1 MDQQNPVWIVK
12 PAKELFGG
20 VLQANTPLR
29 CFDKPWELPSLRSPK
44 PRPDYVWD
52 VDKLKWMIAFF
63 LSGNTAARFI
73 GHTGTGK
80 TECVAEYHAQL
91 NLPLYCITANPK
103 MEAYHLIGRFVPVPG
118 GGVEWR
124 DGPILAAARYGSC
137 VVIEEYN
144 VLDPGEATGLNSF
157 LEGRP
162 FTVPDTGET
171 VVPQPGFR
179 VFATVNP
186 KSFGYAGR
194 QTQDI
199 ANDDRFIDLLFGYP
213 EEDVE
218 RPMVEAFLKKLRQPD
233 QEAANLASLVV
244 KAANTIRKAFMGEN
258 DSADALPFTMS
269 RRGVMEWAKWTVLSK
284 SLAPSGTDPMF
295 YALDMVLGNRQ
306 DREGREALRVIVEGA
321 TGRTRGT
328 AGNGAAQ
335 PQGI

>member
-1 MDQQNPVWIVK
+1 MDQTNPTWVTR
-12 PAKELFGG
+12 PAKDLFGG
-20 VLQANTPLR
+20 VLQANTPLNG
-29 CFDKPWELPSLRSPK
+29 FDRPWELSHIRSP
-44 PRPDYVWD
+44 RPCAGYVWD

-80 TECVAEYHAQL
+80 TECVAEFHAQL
-91 NLPLYCITANPK
+91 NLPLFCITANPR
-103 MEAYHLIGRFVPVPG
+103 MEAFQLIGRYLPVAG

-124 DGPILAAARYGSC
+124 DGPVLAAARYGFS
-137 VVIEEYN
+137 VVVEEYN

-162 FTVPDTGET
+162 YTVPETGET
-171 VVPQPGFR
+171 VVPKQGFR

-194 QTQDI
+194 NQQDI
-199 ANDDRFIDLLFGYP
+199 ANDDRFVNQLFCYP
-213 EEDVE
+213 DADVE
-218 RPMVEAFLKKLRQPD
+218 RPLVETFLKSALRQSD
-233 QEAANLASLVV
+233 DEAANIATLVV
-244 KAANTIRKAFMGEN
+244 KSGNMIRDAFMGEN

-284 SLAPSGTDPMF
+284 SLAPSGTDPLF
-295 YALDMVLGNRQ
+295 HALDTVVGYSL

-321 TGRTRGT
+321 TGRTRTVPKAQGT
-328 AGNGAAQ
+328 
-335 PQGI
+335 